1 MVFRLG
7 YLGDIFRKTNRMSLS
22 LQGKLIVL
30 PMIKAFKQKLESLK
44 TCIAAM
50 SLTCS
55 QCLDFSEGTGGDM
68 NKCDLYDEM
77 Y

>member
-1 MVFRLG
+1 MNG
-7 YLGDIFRKTNRMSLS
+7 MSLP

-30 PMIKAFKQKLESLK
+30 PMVTKTFKQKSESLK
-44 TCIAAM
+44 TCIATM

-68 NKCDLYDEM
+68 NKRDLCDEM